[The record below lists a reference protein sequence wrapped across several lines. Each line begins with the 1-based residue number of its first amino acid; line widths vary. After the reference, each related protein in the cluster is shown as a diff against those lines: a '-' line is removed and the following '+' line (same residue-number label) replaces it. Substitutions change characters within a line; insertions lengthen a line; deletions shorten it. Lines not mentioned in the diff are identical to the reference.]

1 MNELSGLICAL
12 GVTETNLHCQDAN
25 QNRMMTMQGPYFFE
39 HNRRSMAPAL
49 SSMQGPY
56 FFEHNRKLKANKI
69 ILRD

>member
-39 HNRRSMAPAL
+39 HNR
-49 SSMQGPY
+49 
-56 FFEHNRKLKANKI
+56 KLKANKI
-69 ILRD
+69 ILRDQLKEN